1 MFEKLTKAVTRFFG
15 IIAGSLTGLGAI
27 LTAVGYLAE
36 RSHLAMLGF
45 TSIPVDLNQ
54 YLYTG
59 ALFFAGL
66 PGLLLLLTTSMLF
79 DLWVIIPLF
88 LFILWL
94 FSMRNHKM
102 KQLNDTLKEKL
113 KTLIFSNSVAFL
125 SLLMIVQLVSVSWL
139 TQALDI
145 KNVLFEDNIAAPS
158 QSISFVKTDPE
169 ILKQLILYKSDHIL
183 QLYFCQLFLIILVTA
198 VILRMIIV
206 LLRPKKTSQSPLV
219 YNIVLTLNLVLLTTQ
234 VLLLPINFGVLLLD
248 KQYPEVKVR
257 FGDPEEKSMK
267 ISDGGTNVNEPPVVT
282 NKIRNQILPL
292 NEPPVVTNTI
302 RNQILPLDETPFIRN
317 LNASPRIFADLNG
330 DALIFTAESNA
341 PQVASTSIKGS
352 TLTLSAVSQGNA
364 SITISASDGNGGMTS
379 TTFLATV
386 GEVDNWEPHVENYP
400 AKQIL
405 TVGRPS
411 FTRYLAAPPMV
422 FKDVDGD
429 SLTYTAISGAPSVVT
444 ATIQMGNMLKVNPI
458 AGGSAKITIS
468 ANDGKGGT
476 KAASFDVVVI
486 DQNLE
491 WPKDDRLI
499 LLYQTDK
506 VLYLYSRSEERVWH
520 VRSDDIHSMV
530 YYGRINIFES

>member
-1 MFEKLTKAVTRFFG
+1 MFEKLTKTVTRFFG
-15 IIAGSLTGLGAI
+15 IIAGSLSGLGAI

-88 LFILWL
+88 LIILWL

-113 KTLIFSNSVAFL
+113 KNLILSNRVAFL
-125 SLLMIVQLVSVSWL
+125 MLLMIVQLVSVSWL

-158 QSISFVKTDPE
+158 QSISFVNTDPE
-169 ILKQLILYKSDHIL
+169 ILKQLILYKSDHNL

-206 LLRPKKTSQSPLV
+206 LLRSKKTSQSPLV

-267 ISDGGTNVNEPPVVT
+267 ISDGGTNV
-282 NKIRNQILPL
+282 

-364 SITISASDGNGGMTS
+364 SITISASDGSGGMTS

-386 GEVDNWEPHVENYP
+386 GEVDNWEPDVENYP
-400 AKQIL
+400 SKQIL

-411 FTRYLAAPPMV
+411 FTRYLADPPIV

-429 SLTYTAISGAPSVVT
+429 SLTYTAISGVPSVVT
-444 ATIQMGNMLKVNPI
+444 ATIMGNMLKVNPI

-476 KAASFDVVVI
+476 KAVSFDVVVI

-506 VLYLYSRSEERVWH
+506 LLYLYSRSEKRV
-520 VRSDDIHSMV
+520 
-530 YYGRINIFES
+530 